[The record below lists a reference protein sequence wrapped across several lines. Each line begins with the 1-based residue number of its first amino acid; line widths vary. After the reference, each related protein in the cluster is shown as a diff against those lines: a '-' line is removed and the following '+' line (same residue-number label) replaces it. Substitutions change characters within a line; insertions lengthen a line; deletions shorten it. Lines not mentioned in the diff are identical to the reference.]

1 MLETLK
7 EAVCAANLELV
18 KRGVVIYTWGN
29 VSGIDREKGLMVIK
43 PSGVPYGSCFL
54 SFFCIGMC
62 RFCVGCSCIALPGL
76 VCCVVTSCLERRS
89 EMKFFIDE
97 PKTYLSVNNKGRAM
111 NQWISTFT
119 HVLIP
124 DELSRDAFIEAVR
137 AKASMLD
144 EEFPRT
150 KPLRVDVSRNNDI
163 HIEVYPDKN
172 PYNTVFIVHIYPVRG
187 EFRFCE
193 STNPKILEGGLK

>member
-1 MLETLK
+1 
-7 EAVCAANLELV
+7 
-18 KRGVVIYTWGN
+18 
-29 VSGIDREKGLMVIK
+29 
-43 PSGVPYGSCFL
+43 
-54 SFFCIGMC
+54 
-62 RFCVGCSCIALPGL
+62 
-76 VCCVVTSCLERRS
+76 
-89 EMKFFIDE
+89 MKFFIDE

-193 STNPKILEGGLK
+193 STNPKIGRRPEMKEEGFNPNAVITDQVIDALANIQDHEPGSFREHTEKLTDILLDDFELMEPDNLKRNLDLVQFFRFYAGLIEKLHPQSK

>member
-1 MLETLK
+1 
-7 EAVCAANLELV
+7 
-18 KRGVVIYTWGN
+18 
-29 VSGIDREKGLMVIK
+29 
-43 PSGVPYGSCFL
+43 
-54 SFFCIGMC
+54 
-62 RFCVGCSCIALPGL
+62 
-76 VCCVVTSCLERRS
+76 
-89 EMKFFIDE
+89 MKFFIDE

-193 STNPKILEGGLK
+193 STNPKILEGGFNPNAVITDQVIDALANIQDHEPGSFREHTEKLTDILLDDFELMEPDNLKRNLDLVQFFRFYAGLIEKLHPQSK